1 MSVSLIRWMTAM
13 AAVLALGACGTQMQV
28 VNTDAKTGYFPT
40 GEKVLKG
47 TTLTSEKVDLKRYG
61 EIILVPRN
69 DFDKGMVQK
78 LGIAKEVIDIEQL
91 QTRVVQANL
100 TDKVPSVSDR
110 IGISNAARYYKPFLW
125 VRYDFGGQ
133 VRGKEAKLIVT
144 EADTQKDVFVASIP
158 LDYVWAGVN
167 DQNAR
172 YPLYNALLDWVKSNK
187 AQ

>member
-1 MSVSLIRWMTAM
+1 MLKSLVGRLAAV
-13 AAVLALGACGTQMQV
+13 AAVLLLGACGTQMQV
-28 VNTDAKTGYFPT
+28 VSPDAKTGYFPT
-40 GEKVLKG
+40 GEKVVKA
-47 TTLTSEKVDLKRYG
+47 TTLTSEKVDLKRYS

-78 LGIAKEVIDIEQL
+78 LGIAKEAIDLEQL
-91 QTRVVQANL
+91 QTRIVQANL
-100 TDKVPSVSDR
+100 TDKVPGVVDR

-158 LDYVWAGVN
+158 LDYIWAGVN

-187 AQ
+187 AP